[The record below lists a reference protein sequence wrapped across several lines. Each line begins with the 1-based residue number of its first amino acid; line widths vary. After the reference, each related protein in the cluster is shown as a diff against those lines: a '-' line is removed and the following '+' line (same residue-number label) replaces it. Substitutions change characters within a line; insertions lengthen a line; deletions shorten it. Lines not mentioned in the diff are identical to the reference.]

1 MLRRMHPDWPESG
14 IEGTLACFET
24 RDDGTVAPWLTLDR
38 HLSVLRGLWE
48 HRPSA
53 RFPRIEEPVL
63 FIHAGDGT
71 SGPEGVSQLAV
82 SQCCRNWPTCGSSG
96 STATTISTPN
106 TPSEWPVSSVLWLAE
121 PTALRRRPTMPR
133 LLTIMGSGE
142 TAPTMVKTHRRV
154 MEAVGATGA
163 GDAVLLDTP
172 YGFQENADDIST
184 KAKEYFRA
192 SVGHPI
198 EVASW
203 RHADDDTV
211 TRERALAAVADAS
224 YVFAGPGSPTYALRQ
239 WEGSALPQLLSE
251 KLRSGGA
258 VTFASAAALT
268 LGVATVPVYEVYKVG
283 AEPFWAEG
291 LDLLAEV
298 GLHVALIPHYDNAE
312 GGGHDTRFCYLG
324 ERRLSAL
331 EPDLPDGVWVL
342 GVDEHTALVIDLD
355 AGTAAVEGNGT
366 VTVRADGASA
376 VFDTGTVLG
385 LDQLRPGSGR
395 PVATGAPDASPAGAS
410 AAQPDA
416 GIGVL
421 ADAQRLTAAFDTAL
435 ADRDP
440 DGAVA
445 AVLELEQSIVDWSAD
460 TLQSDERDQARAA
473 LRRMIV
479 RLGEVA
485 AVGAHDPRSVVAPYV
500 GAVLAG
506 RVAARDAKQ
515 YELADQ
521 LRDALVD
528 IGLEIRDTPN
538 GTEWLLP
545 EA

>member
-1 MLRRMHPDWPESG
+1 
-14 IEGTLACFET
+14 
-24 RDDGTVAPWLTLDR
+24 
-38 HLSVLRGLWE
+38 
-48 HRPSA
+48 
-53 RFPRIEEPVL
+53 
-63 FIHAGDGT
+63 
-71 SGPEGVSQLAV
+71 
-82 SQCCRNWPTCGSSG
+82 
-96 STATTISTPN
+96 
-106 TPSEWPVSSVLWLAE
+106 
-121 PTALRRRPTMPR
+121 MPR
-133 LLTIMGSGE
+133 VLTIMGSGE

-154 MEAVGATGA
+154 MEAVGATGP

-184 KAKEYFRA
+184 KAEEFFRA

-211 TRERALAAVADAS
+211 TRERALAAIADAS

-239 WEGSALPQLLSE
+239 WEGSPLPQLLAE

-291 LDLLAEV
+291 LDLLSEV

-331 EPDLPDGVWVL
+331 EPHLPDGAWVL
-342 GVDEHTALVIDLD
+342 GVDEHTALVIDID
-355 AGTAAVEGNGT
+355 AGTATVEGNGT
-366 VTVRADGASA
+366 VTVRRDGSSE
-376 VFDTGTVLG
+376 VFDVGTVL
-385 LDQLRPGSGR
+385 DVEALRPGAGR
-395 PVATGAPDASPAGAS
+395 PVATGAPDTGSSGPVAASEPQPNAGVGLLS
-410 AAQPDA
+410 A
-416 GIGVL
+416 VE
-421 ADAQRLTAAFDTAL
+421 RLTAAFDTAV
-435 ADRDP
+435 AERDP

-445 AVLELEQSIVDWSAD
+445 AVLELEQAIVDWSAD

-485 AVGAHDPRSVVAPYV
+485 AVGARDPRSVVAPYV
-500 GAVLAG
+500 EAVLAG
-506 RVAARDAKQ
+506 RVAARGAQ
-515 YELADQ
+515 AYALADQ

-528 IGLEIRDTPN
+528 TGIEIRDTPD

-545 EA
+545 DA